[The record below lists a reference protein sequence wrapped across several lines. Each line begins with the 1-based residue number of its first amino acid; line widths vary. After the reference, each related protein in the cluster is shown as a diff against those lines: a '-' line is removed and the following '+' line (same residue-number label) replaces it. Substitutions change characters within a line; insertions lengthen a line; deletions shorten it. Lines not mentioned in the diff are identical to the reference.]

1 MSENI
6 NFTQELQKKNTQQ
19 RNEKK
24 SSTASYCDCN
34 FTILEFHK
42 KQFKVK
48 EPNEPDWIYG
58 V

>member
-6 NFTQELQKKNTQQ
+6 NFTQELQKNTT
-19 RNEKK
+19 EKWKK
-24 SSTASYCDCN
+24 SRTASFCDCN

-48 EPNEPDWIYG
+48 KPNEPDWIYG

>member
-19 RNEKK
+19 RNEKN

-48 EPNEPDWIYG
+48 EPNEPD
-58 V
+58 